1 MKKYRN
7 ILFDLDGTLLP
18 IDYEKFLYIYMK
30 DLAEKFSKEGF
41 EGKKIIQAV
50 MKSTAAIMNNDGKMT
65 NCQAFWQNLSELTDL
80 QRDEIEPI
88 FESYYENEY
97 DAAALPSKKN
107 PPAEK
112 MLLQLQRK
120 GYRLFLATA
129 PYFPKLAIEKRLQW
143 AGLDSKYF
151 EYITTYDTCCYC
163 KPNWRYYKE
172 ILDKFHLE
180 PEETLMVGND
190 AEQDTPCQD
199 AGIDCWLITDHLI
212 NEKNLPLN
220 SKYCSDFNS
229 FCQKVECE
237 F

>member
-1 MKKYRN
+1 MKKYCN

-97 DAAALPSKKN
+97 DAAALPSKKI
-107 PPAEK
+107 
-112 MLLQLQRK
+112 LRQ
-120 GYRLFLATA
+120 
-129 PYFPKLAIEKRLQW
+129 KR
-143 AGLDSKYF
+143 
-151 EYITTYDTCCYC
+151 CYC
-163 KPNWRYYKE
+163 NYR
-172 ILDKFHLE
+172 
-180 PEETLMVGND
+180 GNVIGCFW
-190 AEQDTPCQD
+190 QQPHTFQ
-199 AGIDCWLITDHLI
+199 
-212 NEKNLPLN
+212 
-220 SKYCSDFNS
+220 S
-229 FCQKVECE
+229 
-237 F
+237 